1 LKSNNAKSLSKFF
14 WEDIYCR
21 YGAIGQITTDNG
33 PEVKG
38 AFAELV
44 KRVDIP
50 HITISTYNSR
60 ANGVVEQGHFTLREA
75 LVKACGKKITQWPN
89 MLPHALF
96 TNRTMTSRVT
106 GFSAFYLVHGVHPV
120 LPFDLVQATFM
131 VERF

>member
-14 WEDIYCR
+14 WENIHCH
-21 YGAIGQITTDNG
+21 YGAIGKITTDNG

-38 AFAELV
+38 AFAELF

-50 HITISTYNSR
+50 HITISSYNSR

-96 TNRTMTSRVT
+96 AN
-106 GFSAFYLVHGVHPV
+106 
-120 LPFDLVQATFM
+120 
-131 VERF
+131 